1 MLRLI
6 ERFEKEQFITLTV
19 ILGGVAIWGRAKLDE
34 VAETLV
40 YTEATMFLPSGMV
53 SRSEDVVVPLDK
65 IDAWHGKAFQVFTA
79 AGKRIDVT
87 LI

>member
-19 ILGGVAIWGRAKLDE
+19 IVGGVAIWGRAKLDE
-34 VAETLV
+34 LAETLV
-40 YTEATMFLPSGMV
+40 FTQATIFLPSGMV
-53 SRSEDVVVPLDK
+53 TRSEDTVVPLDK
-65 IDAWHGKAFQVFTA
+65 IDAWHGKAFQVYTT
-79 AGKRIDVT
+79 AGKRVDVT